1 MSSKSL
7 LSAALIFAL
16 GGVSSAL
23 AQQTSPSDGSQ
34 LPPDQ
39 PATAT
44 SQPVVAPQPSEVEE
58 QQIEQQQQQGDSQ
71 PPG

>member
-1 MSSKSL
+1 MNSKSL
-7 LSAALIFAL
+7 LSAVFLLAL

-58 QQIEQQQQQGDSQ
+58 QQIEQQQQPDPQ